1 MRHSATGRSWE
12 GQHLHRRFVPV
23 RPGVVNGSSPP
34 ARPFFQGVT
43 TATSTPEA
51 RTLKLLDQVRE
62 AIRVRHY
69 SLRTEATYV
78 HWIKRFIFFHEKR
91 HPAEMREQEIGQ
103 FLSALAVEQRVSA
116 STQNQALNALVFLY
130 RHVLK
135 LDVGQLENLVRAKQ
149 SQRLPVV
156 LRKHE
161 VKALLDA
168 LEGVP
173 WLMGHLLYGAGLRLM
188 ECLRLRVKDIDFSA
202 NSIVVREGKGN
213 KDRITMLPLT
223 VKAPLVAH
231 LTRVRELHQRDLAQ
245 GFGSVYL
252 PDALHRKY
260 PDAPKEWGWQWVF
273 PAAQLSVDPRS
284 GERRRHH
291 LQEAVLQRA
300 IRGAAQ
306 QIGLIKP
313 VGCHTL
319 RHSFATHLL
328 EDGYDIRTIQ
338 ELLGHKDV
346 STTMIYTHV
355 LNRGGKG
362 VTSPSDRL

>member
-1 MRHSATGRSWE
+1 MVQETSVGGQEERRAHLRLVPLRAGGGSESGAPLPAPLQRSSTE
-12 GQHLHRRFVPV
+12 GHAPV
-23 RPGVVNGSSPP
+23 SNKP
-34 ARPFFQGVT
+34 
-43 TATSTPEA
+43 
-51 RTLKLLDQVRE
+51 KLLDQVRA
-62 AIRVRHY
+62 AIRLRHY
-69 SLRTEATYV
+69 SLRTEETYV
-78 HWIKRFIFFHEKR
+78 HWIKRFTLFHGER
-91 HPAEMREQEIGQ
+91 HPRDMGKEEMSQ
-103 FLSALAVEQRVSA
+103 FLSALAVDGHVSA
-116 STQNQALNALVFLY
+116 STQNQALNALLFLY
-130 RHVLK
+130 RHVLER
-135 LDVGQLENLVRAKQ
+135 DVGWLDDVVRAKQ
-149 SQRLPVV
+149 PHRLPVV

-168 LEGVP
+168 LEGVH
-173 WLMGHLLYGAGLRLM
+173 WIMGHLLYGAGLRLL

-202 NSIVVREGKGN
+202 NHIVVREGKGN
-213 KDRITMLPLT
+213 KDRITMLPLA

-231 LTRVRELHQRDLAQ
+231 LARVRELHQHDLAQ

-260 PDAPKEWGWQWVF
+260 PHAPRAWGWQWMF
-273 PAAQLSVDPRS
+273 PATQISVDPRS
-284 GERRRHH
+284 GEHRRHH
-291 LQEAVLQRA
+291 LHEVVLQRA
-300 IRGAAQ
+300 VRAAARQ
-306 QIGLIKP
+306 AGSIKP

-346 STTMIYTHV
+346 STTMIYTHM

>member
-1 MRHSATGRSWE
+1 MSTNLS
-12 GQHLHRRFVPV
+12 
-23 RPGVVNGSSPP
+23 VVQRDQRQSHARLISPP
-34 ARPFFQGVT
+34 P
-43 TATSTPEA
+43 SPPTPPPTDHGHVMFRSPEE
-51 RTLKLLDQVRE
+51 RKPKLLDQVRT
-62 AIRVRHY
+62 AIRIRHY
-69 SLRTEATYV
+69 SLRTEDTYV
-78 HWIKRFIFFHEKR
+78 QWIKRFIFFHGKR
-91 HPAEMREQEIGQ
+91 HPAEMGETEIGQ
-103 FLSALAVEQRVSA
+103 FLSMLAVEHHVSA
-116 STQNQALNALVFLY
+116 ATQNQALNALVFLY
-130 RHVLK
+130 RHVLH
-135 LDVGQLENLVRAKQ
+135 LDVGQLGNLVRAKQ
-149 SQRLPVV
+149 SHRLPVV

-168 LEGVP
+168 LEGVSRI
-173 WLMGHLLYGAGLRLM
+173 MGHLLYGAGLRLM

-213 KDRITMLPLT
+213 KDRITMLPLA
-223 VKAPLVAH
+223 VKTPLGVH
-231 LTRVRELHQRDLAQ
+231 LAEVRELHQQDLVR

-260 PDAPKEWGWQWVF
+260 PHAPKDWGWQWVF
-273 PAAQLSVDPRS
+273 PAPQISVDPRS

-291 LQEAVLQRA
+291 LHEVVLQRA
-300 IRGAAQ
+300 VRGAARQ
-306 QIGLIKP
+306 ANLIKP

-328 EDGYDIRTIQ
+328 EAGYDIRTIQ

>member
-1 MRHSATGRSWE
+1 M
-12 GQHLHRRFVPV
+12 
-23 RPGVVNGSSPP
+23 
-34 ARPFFQGVT
+34 
-43 TATSTPEA
+43 
-51 RTLKLLDQVRE
+51 
-62 AIRVRHY
+62 AIRFRHY
-69 SLRTEATYV
+69 SLRTEDTYL
-78 HWIKRFIFFHEKR
+78 HWIKRFIAFHEQR
-91 HPAEMREQEIGQ
+91 HPAEMGEQEVGQ

-116 STQNQALNALVFLY
+116 ATQNQALNALVFLY

-135 LDVGQLENLVRAKQ
+135 LDVGQIENIMRAKQ
-149 SQRLPVV
+149 PHRLPVV

-168 LEGVP
+168 LAGVH
-173 WLMGHLLYGAGLRLM
+173 WIMGHLLYGAGLRLM

-202 NSIVVREGKGN
+202 NHIVVREGKGN
-213 KDRITMLPLT
+213 KDRLTMLPLA
-223 VKAPLVAH
+223 VKAPLAAH
-231 LTRVRELHQRDLAQ
+231 LVRVRELHQRDLAR

-260 PDAPKEWGWQWVF
+260 PNAPKEWGWQWVF
-273 PAAQLSVDPRS
+273 PARQLSVDPRS
-284 GERRRHH
+284 GIHRRHH
-291 LQEAVLQRA
+291 LQENVLQRA
-300 IRGAAQ
+300 VRDAARHAG
-306 QIGLIKP
+306 IVKP

-328 EDGYDIRTIQ
+328 ESGYDIRTIQ

-362 VTSPSDRL
+362 VTSPSDQL